1 MNKDHIF
8 SELQTVF
15 RSVFQNEGLTIN
27 TETSQQDIEQWDSLQ
42 HAVLIDAI
50 EKHFKVKFDLMDMLS
65 METAGDII
73 DKIISKKES

>member
-1 MNKDHIF
+1 MNKEHIF